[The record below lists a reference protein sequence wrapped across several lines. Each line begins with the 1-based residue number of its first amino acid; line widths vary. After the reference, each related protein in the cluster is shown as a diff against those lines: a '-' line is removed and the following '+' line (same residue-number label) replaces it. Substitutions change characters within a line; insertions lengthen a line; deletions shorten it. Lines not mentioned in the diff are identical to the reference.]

1 MNYITTDVDDKAQGY
16 SAFASV
22 QFNPKLSAF
31 GRYDWVKPRQNGVP
45 GLKDNYFNAGVQYSP
60 AKIVDL
66 ALVYKHEKARNGTIA
81 TSNGTIG
88 GSDSGTYDEIGLF
101 GQFRF

>member
-1 MNYITTDVDDKAQGY
+1 MNYITTDVTDKSDGW
-16 SAFASV
+16 SGFASV
-22 QFNPKLSAF
+22 QFTPKLSVF
-31 GRYDWVKPRQNGVP
+31 GRYDWVKPRKDALP
-45 GLKDNYFNAGVQYSP
+45 GLKDNYFNFGVQYSP

-66 ALVYKHEKARNGTIA
+66 ALVYKRDKADDGTIA

-88 GSDSGTYDEIGLF
+88 GSTNGTYDEIGLF